1 MADEEAEQAY
11 FQTPATDADAGEQ
24 GADNGDSDDYD
35 PSETL
40 QDQQPPA
47 TESDAQPDDDA
58 PSMTISADSNAVQ
71 QPGDALSPSQ
81 TPSRAESQ
89 TSTPIPPSGEP
100 AEPKTRMIGG
110 FVVEDDD
117 DDEDDK
123 GDAEYEPPGVLG
135 AEDTNAMPVTMSEE
149 PSSGNANQTTS
160 SPDVSSSAAPASVH
174 EVANS
179 SSHFSVP
186 VSSNTDPAAPVA
198 AQWAPSQDS
207 LAPSLQNSTVPTPVP
222 DSPSASRA
230 RLPHDRVGILQDR
243 IDEDPRGDIA
253 AWLELIAEHRS
264 RNRLDSA
271 REVYERFLKVFPM
284 AVGCL
289 QPFCNCEYR

>member
-1 MADEEAEQAY
+1 MADEEAEHACFQA
-11 FQTPATDADAGEQ
+11 QAPDADTGEQ

-35 PSETL
+35 PSQTL

-58 PSMTISADSNAVQ
+58 PSMTISADSNAAQ
-71 QPGDALSPSQ
+71 QHGDDLNPSQ

-110 FVVEDDD
+110 FVVEDGD
-117 DDEDDK
+117 DDEEDK

-160 SPDVSSSAAPASVH
+160 SPVVSSFAAPASAH

-179 SSHFSVP
+179 SSHLSVP
-186 VSSNTDPAAPVA
+186 VSSSNADSAAPVA
-198 AQWAPSQDS
+198 AQWAPPQDS
-207 LAPSLQNSTVPTPVP
+207 LTPSLQNSTAPTPVP

-243 IDEDPRGDIA
+243 IDEDPKGDIA

-289 QPFCNCEYR
+289 QPFL